1 MNFKDKVVV
10 LTGGA
15 KGIGKCIK
23 EMFEKQ
29 GAHVCIIDIL
39 ENDYFIGNVGNKED
53 LIAFTNK
60 IISDYGQVD

>member
-39 ENDYFIGNVGNKED
+39 ENDYFIGMPLS
-53 LIAFTNK
+53 LIASPTA
-60 IISDYGQVD
+60 SSL

>member
-39 ENDYFIGNVGNKED
+39 ENDYSEIEEIKNKYQAE
-53 LIAFTNK
+53 I
-60 IISDYGQVD
+60 